1 MNELVKSYLT
11 RLGLD
16 AEKPSIEALTRLH
29 QAHVEQIPYETFW
42 IHLGQK
48 WGIDA
53 MESFSRA
60 ATTRRGGYCFQLNG
74 GFHMLLTHL
83 GYRVSI
89 NPANVHGTAGPERI
103 KLENHVA
110 IIAEGL
116 PCENNPDGRWWV
128 DVGLGDALHKQMPLM
143 NASVNQGRMQFGME
157 AVGENGVGDW
167 HLIADPSCWI
177 AGVNMAEQPSS
188 MSEFEDRHHFNMY
201 SPESGYAK
209 VVTAQ
214 LRKPHGKTILRGCVL
229 TKTDGE
235 VVTTHTSRSL
245 TEWQEVLG
253 DEFGLTFENVPEASL
268 KKLWVKVQKIHEEW
282 LQSRECA

>member
-1 MNELVKSYLT
+1 MNDLVKAYLA

-29 QAHVEQIPYETFW
+29 QAHVERIPYETFW
-42 IHLGQK
+42 IHLGQD

-53 MESFSRA
+53 MESFRRA

-74 GFHMLLTHL
+74 GLHTLLTHL
-83 GYRVSI
+83 GYRVSLH
-89 NPANVHGTAGPERI
+89 PANVHGAEGPEHI
-103 KLENHVA
+103 KLENHAA

-116 PCENNPDGRWWV
+116 PSETNPNGRWWV
-128 DVGLGDALHKQMPLM
+128 DVGLGDALHEQMPLM
-143 NASVNQGRMQFGME
+143 NTTVCQDSMQFGME
-157 AVGENGVGDW
+157 AVGKGGVGDW

-177 AGVNMAEQPSS
+177 AGVNMAEQCAS
-188 MSEFEDRHHFNMY
+188 MSDFVDRHHFNMH

-214 LRKPHGKTILRGCVL
+214 LRKPHGKTIMRGCVL

-235 VVTTHTSRSL
+235 AVTTHTSTSL
-245 TEWQEVLG
+245 PEWQDVLG
-253 DEFGLTFENVPEASL
+253 DEFGLTFENVPETSL
-268 KKLWVKVQKIHEEW
+268 KKLWIKVQKIHEEW
-282 LQSRECA
+282 RQAREGA

>member
-74 GFHMLLTHL
+74 GLHMLLTHL

-143 NASVNQGRMQFGME
+143 NASVNQGGMQFGME

>member
-89 NPANVHGTAGPERI
+89 NPANVHGTAGPNRI

-143 NASVNQGRMQFGME
+143 NASVNQGGMQFGME

>member
-29 QAHVEQIPYETFW
+29 HAHVEQIPYETFW

-143 NASVNQGRMQFGME
+143 NASVSQGGMQFGME

-235 VVTTHTSRSL
+235 VVTTHTSRYL

>member
-143 NASVNQGRMQFGME
+143 NASVNQGGMQFGME
-157 AVGENGVGDW
+157 AVSENGVGDW
-167 HLIADPSCWI
+167 HLIADTSCWI

>member
-143 NASVNQGRMQFGME
+143 NASVNQGGMQFGME

-167 HLIADPSCWI
+167 HLIADTSCWI

>member
-1 MNELVKSYLT
+1 MNDLVKSYLT

-16 AEKPSIEALTRLH
+16 AEKPSVEALFRLH
-29 QAHVEQIPYETFW
+29 RAHVEQIPYETFW

-48 WGIDA
+48 WGIDTL
-53 MESFSRA
+53 ESFTRA
-60 ATTRRGGYCFQLNG
+60 ATSRRGGYCFQLNG

-83 GYRVSI
+83 GFRVSI
-89 NPANVHGTAGPERI
+89 NPANVHGPEGPERI
-103 KLENHVA
+103 KLENHAA

-116 PCENNPDGRWWV
+116 PCESNPGGRWWV
-128 DVGLGDALHKQMPLM
+128 DVGLGDALHYPMPLTNTTVQQDSM
-143 NASVNQGRMQFGME
+143 LFGME
-157 AVGENGVGDW
+157 SAGKNGVGDW

-177 AGVNMAEQPSS
+177 AGVNMAEQPAS
-188 MSEFEDRHHFNMY
+188 MSDFEERHHFNMY
-201 SPESGYAK
+201 SPESGYVK

-235 VVTTHTSRSL
+235 VVTTHTSTSL
-245 TEWQEVLG
+245 PEWLDVLS
-253 DEFGLTFENVPEASL
+253 DEFSLTFENVPEASL

-282 LQSRECA
+282 LQARESV

>member
-143 NASVNQGRMQFGME
+143 NASVNQGGMQFGME

>member
-110 IIAEGL
+110 IIADCL

-143 NASVNQGRMQFGME
+143 NASVNQGGMQFGME

>member
-128 DVGLGDALHKQMPLM
+128 DVGLGDALHKQIPLM
-143 NASVNQGRMQFGME
+143 NASVNQGGMQFGME

-235 VVTTHTSRSL
+235 VVTTHTSTSL